1 MAAETM
7 NEDEARAALHAANAK
22 LAAQAHWPWSRHA
35 AYAAVVSGMVASQG
49 FPSPL
54 STIFIGACTC
64 LIAVIVSA
72 DRAKRGVWI
81 SGWQGKKTP
90 WVTILSLCISI
101 SALLLSLYLNVDR
114 HMSWACFALA
124 AAVFVPI
131 LLLSKLW
138 ERIYRRELEQGA

>member
-7 NEDEARAALHAANAK
+7 NEEEARAALNAANAK
-22 LAAQAHWPWSRHA
+22 LAGQAHWPWSRHA

-54 STIFIGACTC
+54 STVLIGMCSCFIA
-64 LIAVIVSA
+64 LIVST

-81 SGWQGKKTP
+81 SGWRGRSTR
-90 WVTILSLCISI
+90 WVTVLSLCISI
-101 SALLLSLYLNVDR
+101 GALLTSLWLNVDR
-114 HMSWACFALA
+114 HMAWLSFVLA
-124 AAVFVPI
+124 AAVFAPI

-138 ERIYRRELEQGA
+138 ETIYRRELEQSA